1 MKSEDLDAREKT
13 ERTEN
18 GHKKAQ
24 KGAVR
29 RSRNQNALQ
38 KPTKDN
44 EGNKDCF
51 KMWRPKAKSAATD
64 LPWVIFCNPI
74 SGFGQECT
82 ASN

>member
-29 RSRNQNALQ
+29 RSRTQ
-38 KPTKDN
+38 KCFTEANKDN
-44 EGNKDCF
+44 EGNKDRF
-51 KMWRPKAKSAATD
+51 NRWRSNAKSAAPD
-64 LPWVIFCNPI
+64 LARVIFCNPI
-74 SGFGQECT
+74 SGFGQECA